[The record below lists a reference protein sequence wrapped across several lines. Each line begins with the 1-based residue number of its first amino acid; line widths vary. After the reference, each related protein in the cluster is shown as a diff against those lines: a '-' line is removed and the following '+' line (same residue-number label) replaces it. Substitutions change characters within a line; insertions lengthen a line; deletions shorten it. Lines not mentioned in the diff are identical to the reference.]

1 MRETQETLEARA
13 KNSMHICLVRVQK
26 TLSSISG
33 MSLVLI
39 PSLCSILKRRG
50 RGKGLSKSSKSYQI
64 SSIRWVEKEQ

>member
-13 KNSMHICLVRVQK
+13 KNSVHICLVRVQK
-26 TLSSISG
+26 TLSSVSG

-39 PSLCSILKRRG
+39 PSLCSILKRREK
-50 RGKGLSKSSKSYQI
+50 RKGLSKSSKSYQI